1 MNTNESTEQ
10 KPGLDDAPSEP
21 RPKNWAAVQAKRAL
35 RPSKEAILEAI
46 KASNANVSESAR
58 RLGVDRATLWR
69 WMHED
74 EELMTFRNELRE
86 EKLDFVENKL
96 WENIEKGYSKDIQFY
111 LRCQGRGRG
120 WIEVTRFEGTDGG
133 PIQHQI
139 LAAPEITMD
148 ARLLEIEEAREL
160 ISLIRKNTIDLSD
173 EELLRLRD
181 LRKKARPPMIDL
193 KPENRTDANVAI
205 EASIENKGST
215 DVGRT

>member
-1 MNTNESTEQ
+1 MNANESTEQ
-10 KPGLDDAPSEP
+10 KPGLDDAASEP
-21 RPKNWAAVQAKRAL
+21 HPKNWAAVQAKRAL

-120 WIEVTRFEGTDGG
+120 WIEVTRFEGADGG

-139 LAAPEITMD
+139 RTAPEITID
-148 ARLLEIEEAREL
+148 GRLLETEELREL
-160 ISLIRKNTIDLSD
+160 VSLIRKNAIDLSD

-181 LRKKARPPMIDL
+181 LRKKAQPPMIDVT
-193 KPENRTDANVAI
+193 PENRTVENVAI
-205 EASIENKGST
+205 EASKENKGST
-215 DVGRT
+215 DVGRA

>member
-10 KPGLDDAPSEP
+10 KPGLDDASSEP

-35 RPSKEAILEAI
+35 RPSKGAILEAI
-46 KASNANVSESAR
+46 KASNANVSEAAR

-120 WIEVTRFEGTDGG
+120 WIEVTRFEGADGG
-133 PIQHQI
+133 PIQHEI
-139 LAAPEITMD
+139 LPAPEIKID

-160 ISLIRKNTIDLSD
+160 IALIRKSPIDLSD
-173 EELLRLRD
+173 EDLIRLRD
-181 LRKKARPPMIDL
+181 LRKKAQPPMIDVT
-193 KPENRTDANVAI
+193 PENGAVENPI
-205 EASIENKGST
+205 EASKENNDST